1 MIKISFQEF
10 NSYRP
15 AANRKI

>member
-10 NSYRP
+10 HSYTP

>member
-1 MIKISFQEF
+1 MKISFQEVHSF
-10 NSYRP
+10 TP